1 MLAMLLSAWAVLS
14 TAMKAFSAI
23 KFVSGA
29 GRMFSKLTGFGSLKG
44 LIIVVLVLGVG
55 GSVYAFWK
63 GYNGLIQEKAALAA
77 TISTLET
84 AVQVQDAT
92 IDAQDNALQEWKR
105 ASDVIQ
111 TKLQEI
117 ADGQA
122 GAREERERLI
132 EVFSGHDLAK
142 LLDTRPELILRR
154 INDGSDRAFRLLECA
169 SGSGSKDCPD
179 RDTSATIAIAP
190 ETGTD

>member
-1 MLAMLLSAWAVLS
+1 MLAWVLS
-14 TAMKAFSAI
+14 TWAILGGAMKAFSAI

-29 GRMFSKLTGFGSLKG
+29 GKMFSKITGFGALKG
-44 LIIVVLVLGVG
+44 LLIIVLVLGVG

-63 GYNGLIQEKAALAA
+63 GYSSLIQEKAILAA

-92 IDAQDNALQEWKR
+92 IEAQETALEEWKI
-105 ASDVIQ
+105 ASAKIQ
-111 TKLQEI
+111 VKLQEI

-122 GAREERERLI
+122 GAREEREKLI
-132 EVFSGHDLAK
+132 EVFSTHDLTR
-142 LLDTRPELILRR
+142 LLDARPELVLRR
-154 INDGSDRAFRLLECA
+154 INDGSDRAFRMLKCA
-169 SGSGSKDCPD
+169 SGSGSKDCTDVYPT
-179 RDTSATIAIAP
+179 TSITVAP